1 MDQARIAVTQFKV
14 RDVESFDEFAEHVAW
29 HVEGAVWQGAHCV
42 VFPEYFTSE
51 LLTTFPEARTT
62 PHEKAER
69 VFDKMGHAYK
79 DAYLD
84 LFRNLAQDKGIY
96 IVGGSLFYFNEA
108 DGCYYNASFLFDLDG
123 RVEEQRKTHRAYELI
138 YNRHMVTAGDN
149 LKVFDTDFGKVG
161 ITICYDAAFPETAR
175 ILMLGGAEVI
185 FNPSCVFNEWGVE
198 RMRTYSA
205 ARAIENQCYVANS
218 QVLGGLSFPS
228 DRPIHYEGR
237 SAVHSPADPSMG
249 PPDGVLVQGTLGQ
262 EQVVSAE
269 IDLEKLRAYREV
281 GIPPMLKD
289 RRPELYGRLLYT
301 EAKDRATTP

>member
-1 MDQARIAVTQFKV
+1 MRIAVTQYKV
-14 RDVESFDEFAEHVAW
+14 RDIADFDGFAEHVGW
-29 HVEGAVWQGAHCV
+29 HVEGAVWQGADCV

-51 LLTTFPEARTT
+51 LLTTFPEAKTT
-62 PHEKAER
+62 PYTEAER
-69 VFDKMGHAYK
+69 VFDRMGREYK
-79 DAYLD
+79 EDYLD
-84 LFRNLAQDKGIY
+84 LFKGLARDRGIY
-96 IVGGSLFYFNEA
+96 IVGGSLFYRDEG
-108 DGCYYNASFLFDLDG
+108 DGRYYNASFFFDPDG
-123 RVEEQRKTHRAYELI
+123 DVGEQRKTHRAYELI
-138 YNRHMVTAGDN
+138 YNRGMVTAGEE
-149 LKVFDTDFGKVG
+149 LKVFETDFGKVG

-175 ILMLGGAEVI
+175 ILMLGGAEII

-218 QVLGGLSFPS
+218 QVLGDISFPS

-237 SAVHSPADPSMG
+237 SAIHSPADPSMG

-269 IDLEKLRAYREV
+269 IDLEKLRRYREE

-289 RRPELYGRLLYT
+289 RRPGFYKRFLYP
-301 EAKDRATTP
+301 EADEYSPTV